1 MFGMP
6 AKYIFHSIIVGVEY
20 YSYLFD
26 SGYQE
31 SS

>member
-20 YSYLFD
+20 FSYLFD